1 VAADLDRD
9 GHLDLAVVNVTSSSV
24 SVLLGNGDGTLRPR
38 VDYQVGTYP
47 WAIASGDL
55 DGDGRP
61 DLVVTSPGARTVS
74 VLRGSGD
81 GSFQA
86 PVAYRATRNGAWGVT
101 LADLDGNGALDV
113 VTANLQDSSVSVFR
127 GRGDGT
133 FDPRLDTS
141 VGAATSPRGI
151 VAGDF
156 NGDGKTDLAVA
167 VAEGVGCLL
176 GRGDGTFQPF
186 LLTTLIAGPAYA
198 QAIAAAD
205 LDGDGKLDL
214 VVTRAFANT
223 VTVLLGKG
231 DGSFQPPVVYDTPSS
246 PIAVAVADLDGD
258 GRFDVVVVA
267 GTTGAAVGQT
277 VSLYRGN
284 GDGTLQP
291 RVDVTT
297 PTSPTAVAIGDLD
310 GDGRPDLA
318 VPAGGASVSVFL
330 GQCP

>member
-1 VAADLDRD
+1 
-9 GHLDLAVVNVTSSSV
+9 
-24 SVLLGNGDGTLRPR
+24 
-38 VDYQVGTYP
+38 
-47 WAIASGDL
+47 
-55 DGDGRP
+55 
-61 DLVVTSPGARTVS
+61 
-74 VLRGSGD
+74 
-81 GSFQA
+81 
-86 PVAYRATRNGAWGVT
+86 
-101 LADLDGNGALDV
+101 

-141 VGAATSPRGI
+141 VGVGAAPRGI

-156 NGDGKTDLAVA
+156 DGDGKPDLAVA
-167 VAEGVGCLL
+167 VEEGVACLL
-176 GRGDGTFQPF
+176 GHGDGTFQPF
-186 LLTTLIAGPAYA
+186 LLTTISADPAFA

-205 LDGDGKLDL
+205 LDGDGKLDV

-231 DGSFQPPVVYDTPSS
+231 DGSFQPPIVYDTPSV

-258 GRFDVVVVA
+258 GRLDVVVVG
-267 GTTGAAVGQT
+267 GTNGAAVGQT

-297 PTSPTAVAIGDLD
+297 PTSPAAVAIGDLD

-318 VPAGGASVSVFL
+318 VPAGGSSVSVFL